1 VEVSEGELAVSAN
14 ANADGRWRPSRRD
27 LDVGGRPET
36 DRAKRRL
43 AVGNPPFGQ
52 AIEDPAGDVADRLPG
67 HHHVIHAGKPPGMI
81 GTIADPELAS
91 RSRGTL
97 TWTRPRLGE
106 HRLDPGPVPGATAVH
121 PRPDRACGI
130 PGGRP
135 SPRPARPWSA
145 GRPGPPGAPGTVRLT
160 PSAQVR
166 SPPGGPAPH
175 PVAPLFFTL
184 SIRTR
189 YPQGQRHHA
198 VRPAEDG

>member
-121 PRPDRACGI
+121 PGRIVLAVSQAGVHLPGQHDPGQPADR
-130 PGGRP
+130 GRRERRAR
-135 SPRPARPWSA
+135 SGSHPRPKSARHLA
-145 GRPGPPGAPGTVRLT
+145 AQLLTRL
-160 PSAQVR
+160 
-166 SPPGGPAPH
+166 
-175 PVAPLFFTL
+175 
-184 SIRTR
+184 
-189 YPQGQRHHA
+189 HHCFS
-198 VRPAEDG
+198 R